1 MADILIGLSV
11 GVPLLGALAIRL
23 AGDRRGLA
31 RCMLAIACLGAT
43 GLSALLLLFLPLEG
57 TSYVTKSLAF
67 FGVLAAA
74 IGGLALAGKFI
85 VDSRHGQV
93 HDSRTYTW
101 WLVLLGALLGISLLK
116 NMLLLYFSWCLL
128 AFSGYR
134 LLFPDDLVE
143 AIQEDIQEH
152 RERHRYDIYG

>member
-1 MADILIGLSV
+1 MVDILIGISL
-11 GVPLLGALAIRL
+11 GVPFLGALAIRL
-23 AGDRRGLA
+23 AGDRRELA
-31 RCMLAIACLGAT
+31 RCMLAIACLGVT

-67 FGVLAAA
+67 FAVLAAA
-74 IGGLALAGKFI
+74 IGGLALAGKFA
-85 VDSRHGQV
+85 VDSRHGNA

-101 WLVLLGALLGISLLK
+101 WLLLLGALLGVSLLK

-134 LLFPDDLVE
+134 LLFRDDLVE